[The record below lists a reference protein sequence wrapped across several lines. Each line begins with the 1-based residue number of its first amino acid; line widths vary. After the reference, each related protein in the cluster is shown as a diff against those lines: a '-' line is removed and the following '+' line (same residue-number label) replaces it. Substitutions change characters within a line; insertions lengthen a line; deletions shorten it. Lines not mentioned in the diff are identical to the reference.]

1 MKNQDIV
8 RLEPLWGKWYV
19 SEPLGRGKDYKVF
32 SLYSKGVGGG
42 DKRIVKWMRVE
53 QSDIENDRERL
64 NRVVS
69 RLDLEKS
76 LNSSDYIAGVEDFS
90 VIENAKDSSW
100 DVIVRMERYKT
111 LSEHFDKNLIRF
123 RDIVHIADSVV
134 RALKE
139 CDANGV
145 IHQDIKE
152 ANILVGEGGKF
163 LLSDFS
169 IAVKK
174 GQEIEKSGSLAYI
187 SPEQYRGDTGTIK
200 SDIYA
205 LGMMLYKMLN
215 NGRIPFLPEYPESFT
230 DDQYDAAIQAR
241 LSGER
246 VKPLNTPIEKLNDL
260 IEKMIAFH
268 VDTRIDLFD
277 IEEQLYQL
285 IEDMDGNPALF
296 EVQCMKGMLK
306 DQMNELDQ
314 TVSLLSRAGN
324 GIVTSIGTK
333 VNSKAKAKTFINLD
347 QVVVDYSKT
356 KRSTAVSGK
365 ALKDSMSE
373 RMAEKMNA
381 PEIKEEGSKKS
392 KKKKTQKNLS
402 KDKKKDLNF
411 FGQFLK
417 KLKTSKINTILEY
430 GSYVCFGLVLVLG
443 MIICVELVMG

>member
-42 DKRIVKWMRVE
+42 EKKIVKWMRIE
-53 QSDIENDRERL
+53 QSGIENDQGRL

-111 LSEHFDKNLIRF
+111 LSEHFDKNPIRF
-123 RDIVHIADSVV
+123 RDIINIADCMV

-139 CDANGV
+139 CDINGV

-152 ANILVGEGGKF
+152 SNVLVGEDGKF

-174 GQEIEKSGSLAYI
+174 GKEVEQSGSIAYI
-187 SPEQYRGDTGTIK
+187 SPEQYRGDMGTTK

-205 LGMMLYKMLN
+205 LGMMLFKVLN

-230 DDQYDAAIQAR
+230 DEQYDAAIQAR

-246 VKPLNTPIEKLNDL
+246 IKPLNTAVDKLNDL
-260 IEKMIAFH
+260 IEKMTAFH
-268 VDTRIDLFD
+268 VDNRIDLFD
-277 IEEQLYQL
+277 VEEHLYQL
-285 IEDMDGNPALF
+285 IEDMNENPVLF

-314 TVSLLSRAGN
+314 TVSLLSRVGKGN
-324 GIVTSIGTK
+324 VTSIGTK

-373 RMAEKMNA
+373 RMAEK
-381 PEIKEEGSKKS
+381 
-392 KKKKTQKNLS
+392 
-402 KDKKKDLNF
+402 
-411 FGQFLK
+411 
-417 KLKTSKINTILEY
+417 
-430 GSYVCFGLVLVLG
+430 
-443 MIICVELVMG
+443 